1 MGVILPVIA
10 AHLAQFEFC
19 GSREKYVCPPIQHR
33 RILHSGAVYLHRLR
47 SVVVL
52 VFPAIVCSL
61 LGYSQ
66 SRVSPNTSLSSLSSS
81 TIFYIK
87 MAEEQPIIVETA
99 AAPAENGSA
108 ENGGKKKKQ
117 YEREE
122 LVPIEDLFDLSKPIP
137 KVGCDL

>member
-1 MGVILPVIA
+1 
-10 AHLAQFEFC
+10 
-19 GSREKYVCPPIQHR
+19 
-33 RILHSGAVYLHRLR
+33 
-47 SVVVL
+47 
-52 VFPAIVCSL
+52 
-61 LGYSQ
+61 
-66 SRVSPNTSLSSLSSS
+66 
-81 TIFYIK
+81 